1 MAVLSVD
8 RRGRIT
14 LPEEVR
20 RELGIG
26 EADQTLV
33 ILEKTNHGTW
43 ELIPAAVMPRD
54 QLWIRH
60 PEMVARIAEGEGDLS
75 EGRASGASSPEA
87 LQALLDAMKQ
97 Q

>member
-1 MAVLSVD
+1 MAVLTVD
-8 RRGRIT
+8 RRGRST

-33 ILEKTNHGTW
+33 LLERTSHGTW

-54 QLWIRH
+54 QIWFRH
-60 PEMVARIAEGEGDLS
+60 PEMVARLAEGESDLS
-75 EGRASGASSPEA
+75 EGRSSGVSSPEA
-87 LQALLDAMKQ
+87 LKALLDDMKRG
-97 Q
+97 